1 MAILHPVHLT
11 PDMTMSNPI
20 PELLSHPMFMK
31 GVTAALVTLIILLLI
46 RLAQSSAS
54 SRIADKDIRYKT
66 RKMIGFSGY
75 MLAAI
80 IILTIFNEQMK
91 NLTVIIGALSV
102 GIGFALREL
111 IQSLIGWV
119 VVSFWGLYKPG
130 ERILMGGVMGD
141 VIDINPVITTV
152 MECGGWVKADLYNGR
167 LVRLPNSLVFKEHV
181 INYTAEFPFL
191 WDEIVIPVRTCSDH
205 RLARSI
211 IESVGQTTLTQITD
225 ESKAAW
231 HRFAQHYRVE
241 DARLDPFVT
250 MSFDSNYIEFTLRY
264 VVDYRVRRGTKDK
277 LFSEI
282 LNRFEE
288 THGKVQIGSTTVEL
302 SDLPPVSLHI
312 AKRNPAN

>member
-1 MAILHPVHLT
+1 MNNLMTELIAHPLFTKGLT
-11 PDMTMSNPI
+11 AT
-20 PELLSHPMFMK
+20 
-31 GVTAALVTLIILLLI
+31 LVTLIILLLI
-46 RLAQSSAS
+46 RFAQAGVSN
-54 SRIADKDIRYKT
+54 RIEDRDVRYKA
-66 RKMIGFSGY
+66 RKAIGFAGY

-80 IILTIFNEQMK
+80 IVLTIFSDQMK

-102 GIGFALREL
+102 GIGFALREF

-130 ERILMGGVMGD
+130 ERIQMGGVMGD
-141 VIDINPVITTV
+141 VIDINPMITTV
-152 MECGGWVKADLYNGR
+152 MECGVWVKADLYNGR

-181 INYTAEFPFL
+181 INYTADFPFL

-211 IESVGQTTLTQITD
+211 IENVGKTALTQITD
-225 ESKAAW
+225 ESKAVW

-277 LFSEI
+277 LFSLILAEI
-282 LNRFEE
+282 EATNGR
-288 THGKVQIGSTTVEL
+288 VQIGSTTVEL
-302 SDLPPVSLHI
+302 SDLPPLSLHLE
-312 AKRNPAN
+312 KKNMTV